1 MACICTSV
9 TVTYYVG
16 GPGAGKAKYC
26 SKLAEKYP
34 DFVCISP
41 ATQIREGGDSAAQE
55 QMNRG
60 EMLDTVRY

>member
-1 MACICTSV
+1 M

-41 ATQIREGGDSAAQE
+41 ATQIREGDSAAQE